1 MATAKKKA
9 APAKKG
15 EWTPPWAKKEAGKKA
30 MPKKSMGGKM
40 TTPKKGMGGKMKGA
54 C

>member
-9 APAKKG
+9 APAKGK
-15 EWTPPWAKKEAGKKA
+15 WTPPWAKKETTGKKA
-30 MPKKSMGGKM
+30 MPKKAMGGKV
-40 TTPKKGMGGKMKGA
+40 KKA

>member
-9 APAKKG
+9 APAKG
-15 EWTPPWAKKEAGKKA
+15 AWTPPWAKKDAGKKTT
-30 MPKKSMGGKM
+30 PKKSMGGKVAM
-40 TTPKKGMGGKMKGA
+40 PKKGMGGKMKGA